1 MDLDLGNKTLG
12 FGEWEAIRAYRQNPT
27 PHSPTHTPQHLT
39 PHTYSLITSTYPLP
53 LPSIPLSPF
62 SPPSLSSP
70 SSMTS
75 DESLDGPKIGETL
88 DGQTLV
94 AVGIDF
100 TFTEVHPAHEATFKL
115 LDQWM
120 SGIRL
125 YELEDAF
132 DLDPV
137 LWDELLDCGYEV
149 GEGEVEGES
158 ADKPVVTVYDVWV
171 DAAEPEAPL
180 RAAQARLAE
189 LKEIAADLL
198 PVGLRAAAASHAA
211 PLETLKLIAQ
221 LAE

>member
-1 MDLDLGNKTLG
+1 MLERT
-12 FGEWEAIRAYRQNPT
+12 PT
-27 PHSPTHTPQHLT
+27 SNLAVQDQGQSPYLFLSLT
-39 PHTYSLITSTYPLP
+39 LP
-53 LPSIPLSPF
+53 LTLSLRLSASCIDNPLALLAF
-62 SPPSLSSP
+62 PPSP
-70 SSMTS
+70 AVMTS
-75 DESLDGPKIGETL
+75 ADSFEGPKIGDTL

-100 TFTEVHPAHEATFKL
+100 TFTEVHPDHEAAFKL

-125 YELEDAF
+125 YDLEDDF
-132 DLDPV
+132 DLDAV

-149 GEGEVEGES
+149 GEGEIDGETP
-158 ADKPVVTVYDVWV
+158 DKPIVTVFDVWV
-171 DAAEPEAPL
+171 DAANPRGPL
-180 RAAQARLAE
+180 QAAEARLTE

-198 PVGLRAAAASHAA
+198 PVGLRGAVASHET

>member
-1 MDLDLGNKTLG
+1 M
-12 FGEWEAIRAYRQNPT
+12 
-27 PHSPTHTPQHLT
+27 
-39 PHTYSLITSTYPLP
+39 PLP
-53 LPSIPLSPF
+53 QAFDASARALAPALAQALSFPDFPLALLPF
-62 SPPSLSSP
+62 PPSAP
-70 SSMTS
+70 AMTS
-75 DESLDGPKIGETL
+75 AESFDGPKIGDTL

-100 TFTEVHPAHEATFKL
+100 TFTEVHPDHEAAFKS

-132 DLDPV
+132 DLDAV

-149 GEGEVEGES
+149 GEGEVDGETP
-158 ADKPVVTVYDVWV
+158 DKPVVTVYDVWV
-171 DAAEPEAPL
+171 DAANPRGPL
-180 RAAQARLAE
+180 AAAEARLTE
-189 LKEIAADLL
+189 LKAIAADLL
-198 PVGLRAAAASHAA
+198 PVGLRGAVASHET

>member
-1 MDLDLGNKTLG
+1 
-12 FGEWEAIRAYRQNPT
+12 
-27 PHSPTHTPQHLT
+27 
-39 PHTYSLITSTYPLP
+39 
-53 LPSIPLSPF
+53 
-62 SPPSLSSP
+62 
-70 SSMTS
+70 MTS
-75 DESLDGPKIGETL
+75 ADSFEGPKIGDTL

-100 TFTEVHPAHEATFKL
+100 TFTEVHPDHAAAFKL

-125 YELEDAF
+125 YDLEDAF
-132 DLDPV
+132 DLDAV

-149 GEGEVEGES
+149 GEGEIDGETP
-158 ADKPVVTVYDVWV
+158 DKPTVTVFDVWV
-171 DAAEPEAPL
+171 DATNPRAPL
-180 RAAQARLAE
+180 AAAEARLTE

-198 PVGLRAAAASHAA
+198 PVGLRGAVASHET

>member
-1 MDLDLGNKTLG
+1 
-12 FGEWEAIRAYRQNPT
+12 
-27 PHSPTHTPQHLT
+27 
-39 PHTYSLITSTYPLP
+39 
-53 LPSIPLSPF
+53 
-62 SPPSLSSP
+62 
-70 SSMTS
+70 MTS
-75 DESLDGPKIGETL
+75 ADSFEGPKIGDTL

-100 TFTEVHPAHEATFKL
+100 TFTEVHPDHEAAFRL

-125 YELEDAF
+125 YDLEDAF
-132 DLDPV
+132 DLDAV

-149 GEGEVEGES
+149 GEGEIDGETP
-158 ADKPVVTVYDVWV
+158 DKPMVTVFDVWV
-171 DAAEPEAPL
+171 DAANPRGPL
-180 RAAQARLAE
+180 AAAEARLTE

-198 PVGLRAAAASHAA
+198 PAGLRGAVASHET

>member
-1 MDLDLGNKTLG
+1 
-12 FGEWEAIRAYRQNPT
+12 
-27 PHSPTHTPQHLT
+27 
-39 PHTYSLITSTYPLP
+39 
-53 LPSIPLSPF
+53 
-62 SPPSLSSP
+62 
-70 SSMTS
+70 MTS

-171 DAAEPEAPL
+171 DTAEPEAPL

>member
-1 MDLDLGNKTLG
+1 
-12 FGEWEAIRAYRQNPT
+12 
-27 PHSPTHTPQHLT
+27 
-39 PHTYSLITSTYPLP
+39 
-53 LPSIPLSPF
+53 
-62 SPPSLSSP
+62 
-70 SSMTS
+70 MTS
-75 DESLDGPKIGETL
+75 ADSFEGPKIGDTL

-100 TFTEVHPAHEATFKL
+100 TFTEVHPDHEAAFKL

-125 YELEDAF
+125 YDLEDDF
-132 DLDPV
+132 DLDAV

-149 GEGEVEGES
+149 GEGEIDGETP
-158 ADKPVVTVYDVWV
+158 DKPMVTVFDVWV
-171 DAAEPEAPL
+171 DAANPRGPL
-180 RAAQARLAE
+180 AAAEARLIE

-198 PVGLRAAAASHAA
+198 PVGLRGAVASHET

>member
-1 MDLDLGNKTLG
+1 
-12 FGEWEAIRAYRQNPT
+12 
-27 PHSPTHTPQHLT
+27 
-39 PHTYSLITSTYPLP
+39 
-53 LPSIPLSPF
+53 
-62 SPPSLSSP
+62 
-70 SSMTS
+70 MTS
-75 DESLDGPKIGETL
+75 AESFDGPKIGDTL

-100 TFTEVHPAHEATFKL
+100 TFTEVHPDHEAAFKS

-132 DLDPV
+132 DLDAV

-149 GEGEVEGES
+149 GEGEVDGETP
-158 ADKPVVTVYDVWV
+158 DKPVVTVYDVWV
-171 DAAEPEAPL
+171 DAANHRGPL
-180 RAAQARLAE
+180 AAAEARLTE
-189 LKEIAADLL
+189 LKAIAADLL
-198 PVGLRAAAASHAA
+198 PVGLRGAVASHET